1 LFSAFCLSFVDR
13 VKEALAEYGVNAG
26 SLSEQKVSALLQEFA
41 ERIDQQLSKIE
52 NTHTGLV
59 VPCIIQERVETNSGY
74 ELHFYKGCFHR
85 VPRDWHIPRCGVHDL
100 WRMWWIG
107 DTERN
112 VTPLKMITIHDVKHL
127 DLEPL
132 SAAELA
138 RKVGP
143 NKDSRRIA
151 TKFLSDMRFLCK
163 FLAKIIENLGKLEMI
178 ITLSSVDRMFEV
190 IAHLVLDKD
199 RDAQKNWTSL
209 VRELRRKEFVERIEA
224 YRLPET

>member
-1 LFSAFCLSFVDR
+1 LFLAFCLSFVDR
-13 VKEALAEYGVNAG
+13 VKEALTEYGVNAG

-59 VPCIIQERVETNSGY
+59 VPSIIQERIETNSGY

-85 VPRDWHIPRCGVHDL
+85 VPKDWHIPRCGVHDL

-112 VTPLKMITIHDVKHL
+112 VTPLKMITIHDIKHL
-127 DLEPL
+127 DVEPL

-151 TKFLSDMRFLCK
+151 TKFLSDMRF
-163 FLAKIIENLGKLEMI
+163 FV
-178 ITLSSVDRMFEV
+178 SS
-190 IAHLVLDKD
+190 
-199 RDAQKNWTSL
+199 
-209 VRELRRKEFVERIEA
+209 
-224 YRLPET
+224 